1 MDKPRQCLKLL
12 VAHNLKIFLNF
23 ILMNKAN
30 YTIFD
35 FEKYLYQKR
44 GEFNSYRKSGIQ
56 YVNKKLIELGRTL
69 GEYPEI
75 WKIKSNRVK
84 GCTSN
89 VYINAYV
96 TNGKIF
102 YSGYSDSEI
111 VKGQL
116 ALLING
122 LNRLTPEEVVSQSEK
137 YLTDF
142 VKNTDVRFSMTISRT
157 NSLGTLYQFM
167 KKKAENFLN

>member
-1 MDKPRQCLKLL
+1 
-12 VAHNLKIFLNF
+12 
-23 ILMNKAN
+23 MNNTN
-30 YTIFD
+30 YTILD
-35 FEKYLYQKR
+35 FEKYLNQKR
-44 GEFNSYRKSGIQ
+44 SQFNSYRKNGIQ
-56 YVNKKLIELGRTL
+56 YMNKKLIEMGRTL
-69 GEYPEI
+69 GEFPAV
-75 WKIKSNRVK
+75 WKIKNNRVK

-89 VYINAYV
+89 VFIHVYL
-96 TNGKIF
+96 TNGKVF

-122 LNRLTPEEVVSQSEK
+122 LNMLTPKEIINQTEQ

-142 VKNTDVRFSMTISRT
+142 VKNTDVRFSMTISRA

-167 KKKAENFLN
+167 KIKAEEFLN

>member
-1 MDKPRQCLKLL
+1 
-12 VAHNLKIFLNF
+12 
-23 ILMNKAN
+23 MNTTN
-30 YTIFD
+30 YTILD
-35 FEKYLYQKR
+35 FEKYLDRKR
-44 GEFNSYRKSGIQ
+44 SDLNLYRKNGIQ

-69 GEYPEI
+69 GEFPDV

-89 VYINAYV
+89 VFIHVYL
-96 TNGKIF
+96 TNGKII

-122 LNRLTPEEVVSQSEK
+122 LNMLKPEEIVNQTEQ

-142 VKNTDVRFSMTISRT
+142 VKNTDVRFSMTISKA

-167 KKKAENFLN
+167 KIKAEEFLN

>member
-1 MDKPRQCLKLL
+1 
-12 VAHNLKIFLNF
+12 
-23 ILMNKAN
+23 MNRTA

-35 FEKYLYQKR
+35 FETYLDQKR
-44 GEFNSYRKSGIQ
+44 LDFNFYRKNGLE

-69 GEYPEI
+69 GEFPDI

-89 VYINAYV
+89 VFIHSNM
-96 TNGKIF
+96 TNGKLF
-102 YSGYSDSEI
+102 LSGHSDSEI

-122 LNRLTPEEVVSQSEK
+122 LNMLTPEEIANQTEQ
-137 YLTDF
+137 YLNNF
-142 VKNTDVRFSMTISRT
+142 VKNTDVRFSMTITRA
-157 NSLGTLYQFM
+157 NSLGTLYQFI
-167 KKKAENFLN
+167 KNKAEEFLN

>member
-1 MDKPRQCLKLL
+1 
-12 VAHNLKIFLNF
+12 
-23 ILMNKAN
+23 MNRTA

-35 FEKYLYQKR
+35 FETYLDQKR
-44 GEFNSYRKSGIQ
+44 LDFNSYRKNGLE

-69 GEYPEI
+69 GEFPDI

-89 VYINAYV
+89 VFIHSNM
-96 TNGKIF
+96 TNGKLF
-102 YSGYSDSEI
+102 LSGHSDSEI

-122 LNRLTPEEVVSQSEK
+122 LNMLTPEEIANQTEQ
-137 YLTDF
+137 YLNNF
-142 VKNTDVRFSMTISRT
+142 VKNTDVRFSMTITRA
-157 NSLGTLYQFM
+157 NSLGTLYQFI
-167 KKKAENFLN
+167 KNKAEDFLN

>member
-1 MDKPRQCLKLL
+1 ML
-12 VAHNLKIFLNF
+12 LNF
-23 ILMNKAN
+23 ISMNRTA

-35 FEKYLYQKR
+35 FETYLDQKR
-44 GEFNSYRKSGIQ
+44 LDFNSYRKNGLE

-69 GEYPEI
+69 GEFPDI

-89 VYINAYV
+89 VFIHSNM

-102 YSGYSDSEI
+102 LSGHSDSEI

-122 LNRLTPEEVVSQSEK
+122 LNMLTPEEIANQTEQ
-137 YLTDF
+137 YLNNF
-142 VKNTDVRFSMTISRT
+142 VKNTDVRFSMTITRA
-157 NSLGTLYQFM
+157 NSLGTLYQFI
-167 KKKAENFLN
+167 KNKAEDFLN

>member
-1 MDKPRQCLKLL
+1 MTRP
-12 VAHNLKIFLNF
+12 
-23 ILMNKAN
+23 N

-35 FEKYLYQKR
+35 FEKFLNQKR
-44 GEFNSYRKSGIQ
+44 HDFNSYRKSGIQ

-69 GEYPEI
+69 GEYPDI

-89 VYINAYV
+89 VFIHIYI

-122 LNRLTPEEVVSQSEK
+122 LNRLTPDEIFNQTEQ

-142 VKNTDVRFSMTISRT
+142 VKNTDVRFSMTITRA
-157 NSLGTLYQFM
+157 NSLGTLFQFM
-167 KKKAENFLN
+167 KIKAEEFLN